1 MARSLLYR
9 GHAWVMLIEKGGRHA
24 YGSGQIDHEQLG
36 GRHTPKR
43 PAKDGELLA
52 DSDYFGTFLD
62 FVIFNLLPL
71 LGGGGIC
78 LVLCFLFEFSLLGRF
93 LALGI

>member
-1 MARSLLYR
+1 MSSS
-9 GHAWVMLIEKGGRHA
+9 VGGTR
-24 YGSGQIDHEQLG
+24 QNDPQ
-36 GRHTPKR
+36 KM
-43 PAKDGELLA
+43 ELLA
-52 DSDYFGTFLD
+52 DSNYFGTFLD